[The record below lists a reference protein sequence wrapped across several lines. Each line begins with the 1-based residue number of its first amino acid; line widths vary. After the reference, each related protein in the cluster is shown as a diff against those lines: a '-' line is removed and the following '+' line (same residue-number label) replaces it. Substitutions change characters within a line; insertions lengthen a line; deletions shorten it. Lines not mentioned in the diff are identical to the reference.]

1 MRTSAAIAGLV
12 ALLLALP
19 THAEPV
25 FARLYQQQ
33 FGYMPSCNACHKDGG
48 GTPANDYGMAFKDAG
63 MNAAAWS
70 RIAGLDSDGDG
81 IGNEAEARARANPGS
96 ARSSPAAPGDWLDI
110 ASLIPQE
117 VQAAFPDVRAYL
129 PKDVLLTEADIAR
142 AAKLGARLTRDDDNT
157 LYIPLVDRRPVGT
170 ALIFPVQV
178 DDRSFF
184 LLMTTDRQL
193 TVQSV
198 SVLNSRQVP
207 EAADLPLYG
216 RFKGVALD
224 ALPAASGDGLE
235 AAITRAVKNAGTL
248 VYVRLK
254 GA

>member
-1 MRTSAAIAGLV
+1 MAQVKYDSSAIGLTV
-12 ALLLALP
+12 P
-19 THAEPV
+19 
-25 FARLYQQQ
+25 
-33 FGYMPSCNACHKDGG
+33 
-48 GTPANDYGMAFKDAG
+48 
-63 MNAAAWS
+63 
-70 RIAGLDSDGDG
+70 
-81 IGNEAEARARANPGS
+81 
-96 ARSSPAAPGDWLDI
+96 
-110 ASLIPQE
+110 ASLIPRE

-142 AAKLGARLTRDDDNT
+142 AATLGARLTRDDENT

-178 DDRSFF
+178 ADRSFF
-184 LLMTTDRQL
+184 LLMTTDRRL

-216 RFKGVALD
+216 QFKGLALD
-224 ALPAASGDGLE
+224 ALPTASGDGLE